1 MWLHGLKVWR
11 KASRRYM
18 MYNYLVQIG
27 FCICIARHGVTWHGM
42 EWLIL
47 VQRVVLNL
55 YLTLVL
61 TFTAYTVEQS
71 SR

>member
-1 MWLHGLKVWR
+1 
-11 KASRRYM
+11 